1 MYIYIMFLLFF
12 AKASLTL
19 SRVADRSSLTGGTV
33 IARVPS
39 CQGIRNH
46 QKPSEI
52 IRVYHCTKYSCF
64 KHLQTELA
72 ELLAFVW
79 FFVCFCRI
87 VSLFQAIPNQV
98 EHWNRSAHLCTD
110 ASRIPWTHPSS
121 AIQVPWSGF
130 QLMQRCPLVPIP
142 ILLLYIVLCHCAN
155 CMYKSPAGAVKVM
168 QASCELWDK
177 EWARRRVLIHFSFG
191 HLAYLGVHPY
201 QLIENCEWQSHERTP
216 AATTYIYI

>member
-1 MYIYIMFLLFF
+1 MFLLFF

-79 FFVCFCRI
+79 VFCMLLSYRVTLSSDPKSGGALESLCSSLYRCFKD
-87 VSLFQAIPNQV
+87 SLETPKQCYT
-98 EHWNRSAHLCTD
+98 SALV
-110 ASRIPWTHPSS
+110 RIPIDATLPFGSHPNSFT
-121 AIQVPWSGF
+121 VYCF
-130 QLMQRCPLVPIP
+130 VK
-142 ILLLYIVLCHCAN
+142 CAN

-177 EWARRRVLIHFSFG
+177 EWTRRRVLIHFSFG

-216 AATTYIYI
+216 AATTYIYIICI